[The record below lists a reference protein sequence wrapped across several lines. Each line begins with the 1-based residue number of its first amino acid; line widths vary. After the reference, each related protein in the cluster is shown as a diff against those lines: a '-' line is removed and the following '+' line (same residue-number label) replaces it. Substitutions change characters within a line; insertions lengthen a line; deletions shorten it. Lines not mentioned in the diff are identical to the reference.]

1 MTDREITT
9 LLDRL
14 VEGVD
19 HEEGDWENVLCRA
32 DAAPGNKP
40 ARRRWAVAAVFA
52 AVAIGA
58 AVFAETTPWRG
69 GPTLTDRAAAAILT
83 PTSGQILSERIVFRA
98 RIWHPYLE
106 TTHAQI
112 YIDGGPAHRFRVTL
126 SGGLR
131 ADIGGKVGG
140 SSGLSYDFESHV
152 LDPVGFQLAMT
163 RAVLDPTALIKQALT
178 SGHAQVEGHAR
189 VRGLDVL
196 RIRLSWPAF
205 GRLVPVAYYYVDAH
219 DYRPV
224 RITVI
229 PDRPQGYR
237 FGFPLSSA
245 YSFLPSGLRWPGSV
259 YDFVEY
265 RLVAPSAANE
275 RLADIRA
282 QHPNAPIV

>member
-14 VEGVD
+14 VEDVD
-19 HEEGDWENVLCRA
+19 GEEGDWENVLRRA
-32 DAAPGNKP
+32 DVVPKKER
-40 ARRRWAVAAVFA
+40 ARRRWAVPVASAALAIAAAVL
-52 AVAIGA
+52 V
-58 AVFAETTPWRG
+58 ETTPWRG
-69 GPTLTDRAAAAILT
+69 GPTLVDRAAAAILAPT
-83 PTSGQILSERIVFRA
+83 PGQILSERIVFRA

-126 SGGLR
+126 SGGMR

-140 SSGLSYDFESHV
+140 SSGLAYDFGSRV

-163 RAVLDPTALIKQALT
+163 RTVLDPTALIKQALT
-178 SGHAQVEGHAR
+178 SGRAQVEGHAR
-189 VRGLDVL
+189 VRGRDVL

-224 RITVI
+224 RIAVI

-237 FGFPLSSA
+237 FGFPLSAA

-265 RLVAPSAANE
+265 RLVEPSSANE
-275 RLADIRA
+275 RLTDIRA
-282 QHPNAPIV
+282 QHPRAPIV